1 MTPGRLPLPLRVAVH
16 LLPADARE
24 EVAGDLMERWH
35 GLRRDGKRARAF
47 AWAWKQPGVAMVAR
61 VRYRVAEARD
71 GPPAATRARGPSGL
85 PPFPVFDT
93 VSRTALQSTR
103 ALARNPGVSFV
114 AVLILALAIGAA
126 TAMASVVQSILR
138 DPLPVDEPDRVVV
151 LHGHTEASGIQHF
164 PLHWSQFERLRDGA
178 SALSAVAGVD
188 YNGGWPRAF
197 RDGDQMLT
205 LRTGFVTGNFFDV
218 LGADPALGRL
228 LRPGDDVVGA
238 APVMVVSYALW
249 QRRFAGDPDIVG
261 RRLAMP
267 ERDLEFTVV
276 GVGPPGLEYP
286 LGADFW
292 SPIVPMTQ
300 VPEADSSFA
309 LVDPVGRLS
318 AGTGLRGAREG
329 YLRFLRS
336 QPSLDRLG
344 RLDAKA
350 RPLPELVV
358 GDVRPVLL
366 TLAGGVALLLVIACV
381 NVGSLMLIRAS
392 GRSQETAVRR
402 ALGAGRLHIVS
413 RTISEC
419 ALLAMASGV
428 LGTFLAQVL
437 LRVLVRASPPGLPR
451 LDAVRLAGTPVMI
464 GIALSMV
471 ALVLVALAPALW
483 SARGDVVSRF
493 RGGSPA
499 GGGPGDSRRT
509 RLAGEALVAG
519 QIALTLM
526 VLAGA
531 GLVGRSL
538 LKLQRLDPGFS
549 PKGLTLVEL
558 TWSWERV
565 GSIERIRAF
574 YDRVVPQVEA
584 LPGISAATPVLLTPF
599 SGTGGWSGR
608 FVTEGQT
615 EEEAEGNPWLN
626 MELAGSGYFR
636 TFGLPILRGR
646 GFTEGDRQDAARVA
660 VVGEATAQVLWPDQ
674 NPLGKRVRLMVDSGP
689 GAWWT
694 VVGVAADA
702 RYRALRE
709 TTPSIYLPFR
719 QYEATPIVLGVRSD
733 AGVVPSPP
741 ALRSVIEGADPLVRV
756 WRATAMEDLMAE
768 PLARPRLSAFL
779 LATFAA
785 TALVLAALG
794 VYGVLAYAVSRRGRE
809 LGIRLAVGADPRALR
824 LLVLRRGMAVA
835 TAGAAA
841 GLAVVL
847 AGGRILRSLLFDVRP
862 TDPLTLA
869 AVSVLLLAVAL
880 GASYLPARKATGV
893 DPVRALKGD

>member
-1 MTPGRLPLPLRVAVH
+1 MIRNRLPLPLRFAVR
-16 LLPADARE
+16 LLPADARD
-24 EVAGDLMERWH
+24 EVAGDLLERWH
-35 GLRRDGKRARAF
+35 RLRREQGRARAF

-61 VRYRVAEARD
+61 VRYRVAEAR
-71 GPPAATRARGPSGL
+71 GGAPAATRARGPCGL

-93 VSRTALQSTR
+93 LSRTALESTR
-103 ALARNPGVSFV
+103 ALARSPGASFV
-114 AVLILALAIGAA
+114 AVLILALGIGTA
-126 TAMASVVQSILR
+126 TAMASVVQSVLR

-164 PLHWSQFERLRDGA
+164 PLLWSQFERLRDGA

-228 LRPGDDVVGA
+228 LRPADDVVGG

-249 QRRFAGDPDIVG
+249 QRRFAGDPEIVG
-261 RRLAMP
+261 RRLTMP
-267 ERDLEFTVV
+267 ERDLTFTVV
-276 GVGPPGLEYP
+276 GVGPPGLDYP
-286 LGADFW
+286 SGADFW

-318 AGTGLRGAREG
+318 AGTDLRGAREA
-329 YLRFLRS
+329 YLTFLRDE
-336 QPSLDRLG
+336 PSLDRLG
-344 RLDAKA
+344 RLDARA

-366 TLAGGVALLLVIACV
+366 ILAGGVALLLVIACV

-413 RTISEC
+413 RTITEC

-437 LRVLVRASPPGLPR
+437 LRILVRASPPGLPR
-451 LDAVRLAGTPVMI
+451 LEAVRLAGTPVMI
-464 GIALSMV
+464 GVALSMV

-483 SARGDVVSRF
+483 SARGDVVTRF

-499 GGGPGDSRRT
+499 GGDSRRT
-509 RLAGEALVAG
+509 RVVGEALVAG
-519 QIALTLM
+519 QIALTLV
-526 VLAGA
+526 VLASA

-538 LKLQRLDPGFS
+538 LMLQGLDPGFS
-549 PKGLTLVEL
+549 PQGLTLVEL
-558 TWSWERV
+558 TWSWDRV
-565 GSIERIRAF
+565 GSIERIRDF
-574 YDRVVPQVEA
+574 YDRVVPQIEA
-584 LPGISAATPVLLTPF
+584 LPDISAATPVLLTPF

-615 EEEAEGNPWLN
+615 DEDAEGNPWLN

-689 GAWWT
+689 DAWRT

-733 AGVVPSPP
+733 TGVMPSPP

-809 LGIRLAVGADPRALR
+809 LGIRLAVGADPRALH
-824 LLVLRRGMAVA
+824 LLVLHRGMAVA

-847 AGGRILRSLLFDVRP
+847 AGGRMLRSLLFDVRP

>member
-1 MTPGRLPLPLRVAVH
+1 VIRNRLPLPLRFAVR

-24 EVAGDLMERWH
+24 EVAGDLLERWH
-35 GLRRDGKRARAF
+35 RLRREQGHARAF
-47 AWAWKQPGVAMVAR
+47 AWAWKQPGVAMLAR
-61 VRYRVAEARD
+61 FRYRVAEARG
-71 GPPAATRARGPSGL
+71 GPPAAPRARGPSGL

-93 VSRTALQSTR
+93 VSRTALQSAR
-103 ALARNPGVSFV
+103 ALARSPGVSFV
-114 AVLILALAIGAA
+114 AVLILALGIGAA
-126 TAMASVVQSILR
+126 TAMSAVVQSVLR
-138 DPLPVDEPDRVVV
+138 DPLPVVEQDRIVV
-151 LHGHTEASGIQHF
+151 LHGHTAATGIQHF
-164 PLHWSQFERLRDGA
+164 PLRWSQFERFRGRA
-178 SALSAVAGVD
+178 SALTTVAGVD

-218 LGADPALGRL
+218 LGADPVLGRL
-228 LRPGDDVVGA
+228 LRPADDVVGA

-276 GVGPPGLEYP
+276 GVGPPGLDYP

-292 SPIVPMTQ
+292 SPIVPMTH
-300 VPEADSSFA
+300 VPGADSSFA

-318 AGTGLRGAREG
+318 TGTDLRRAREA
-329 YLRFLRS
+329 YLTFLRDE
-336 QPSLDRLG
+336 PSLDRLG
-344 RLDAKA
+344 RLDARV
-350 RPLPELVV
+350 RPLPDLVV
-358 GDVRPVLL
+358 GDARPVLL
-366 TLAGGVALLLVIACV
+366 ILAGGVALLLVIACV

-402 ALGAGRLHIVS
+402 ALGAGRLHILG
-413 RTISEC
+413 RTVTEC
-419 ALLAMASGV
+419 ALLAMAGGV

-464 GIALSMV
+464 GVALSMV
-471 ALVLVALAPALW
+471 ALVLVGLAPTLW

-493 RGGSPA
+493 RGASPTGS
-499 GGGPGDSRRT
+499 DSRRT
-509 RLAGEALVAG
+509 RVAGEALVAG
-519 QIALTLM
+519 QIALTLV
-526 VLAGA
+526 VLASA

-549 PKGLTLVEL
+549 PQGLTLVEL
-558 TWSWERV
+558 TWSWDRV
-565 GSIERIRAF
+565 GSIERIRDF

-615 EEEAEGNPWLN
+615 DDDAEDNPWLN

-674 NPLGKRVRLMVDSGP
+674 NPLGKRVRLMVDAGP
-689 GAWWT
+689 DAWWT

-709 TTPSIYLPFR
+709 PTPSIYLPFR

-733 AGVVPSPP
+733 DGVMPSLP
-741 ALRSVIEGADPLVRV
+741 ALRSVIEGADPLVSV
-756 WRATAMEDLMAE
+756 WRATAMEDLMAG
-768 PLARPRLSAFL
+768 PLARPRLSALL

-794 VYGVLAYAVSRRGRE
+794 VYAVLAYAVSRRGRE

-824 LLVLRRGMAVA
+824 LLVLRRGVAVA
-835 TAGAAA
+835 SIGAAV

-847 AGGRILRSLLFDVRP
+847 AGGRMLRSLLFDVRP
-862 TDPLTLA
+862 TDPLTLT